1 MPDENPQPDVVKSER
16 WELLHWLDRMMAGPL
31 VVLSFVWLALLV
43 VEFVDGTDTRLE
55 ILFYVIWVVFI
66 LEVAVQLI
74 IAPDRVGYLRTNWLK
89 VVALALPAL
98 RALRALTALK
108 FLRAAG
114 AVRSAS
120 LLRLMTSFNR
130 GMGALSRTL
139 DRARFV
145 YFIAL
150 TLLVIVLG
158 SAGLLFFEATPG
170 AGHVPGTGISDYGE
184 ALWWTSMTMTTIGT
198 DYSPVSI
205 EGRVVAWLLAL
216 YAIGVFGY
224 VTATIATHFL
234 GVSAGD
240 RAAAEEDGGL
250 DAEVALLRAEIRALS
265 AQLKQRE
272 GTSG

>member
-1 MPDENPQPDVVKSER
+1 MPDDNLQPDVVKSER

-43 VEFVDGTDTRLE
+43 LEFTGGNDTRLE
-55 ILFYVIWVVFI
+55 VLFYAIWVAFI

-74 IAPDRVGYLRTNWLK
+74 IAPDRVGYLRANWLK

-114 AVRSAS
+114 AVRSAG
-120 LLRLMTSFNR
+120 LLRLVTSFNR

-139 DRARFV
+139 DRAHFV

-158 SAGLLFFEATPG
+158 SAGLLFFEAPPG
-170 AGHVPGTGISDYGE
+170 AGRAPGTGITNYGE

-205 EGRVVAWLLAL
+205 EGRVVAWLMAL

-234 GVSAGD
+234 GVSEGD
-240 RAAAEEDGGL
+240 RAAAEEDGRM

-265 AQLKQRE
+265 AQLNQ
-272 GTSG
+272 GPGHSG